1 MITIISKWPK
11 LHRIWFWCALILFW
25 IIGAATSYQN
35 GNHEIS
41 RTDGATEQMLLHASR
56 TYVEQGF
63 TKYWL
68 LPEYPPFGFDENGVN
83 RTEPF
88 VYTHYFPGP
97 AWVLGGMK
105 KIFGENGIWLTRLI
119 PLTLNVVALGWLA
132 IEFSI
137 YASSSLLGLLLM
149 TGVLT
154 ARSVTIFSVTFS
166 GHGYVMGMYLLMF
179 ALLFRYVNRPEN
191 SKPSDIRKA
200 ALIGAFIGFFQI
212 EMAIDFL
219 SVTFLSAISFAIMMP
234 GLNVKKAKNFLV
246 GMVFGGTFGMLLQ
259 IALFSAHLG
268 SLQAALGDFIKFGS
282 WRMGIKHVQVG
293 VVEDVRLA
301 KVLNEYN
308 KQAYGATGFTA
319 YNMMILSALFILMAY
334 LGKAKTKNESLRLF
348 YGMVFAYLAAISWN
362 VLMKQHSW
370 IHIHFIPR
378 HYFALFLNLLIIALP
393 ICKLLVERS
402 SQAKLKAA

>member
-1 MITIISKWPK
+1 MKIISKWPK
-11 LHRIWFWCALILFW
+11 LYRIWFFGALILFW
-25 IIGAATSYQN
+25 LFGFITSYQN

-63 TKYWL
+63 TKFWF
-68 LPEYPPFGFDENGVN
+68 LPEYPPFGFDENGIN

-119 PLTLNVVALGWLA
+119 PLSLNVFALGFLA
-132 IEFSI
+132 LEFSI
-137 YASSSLLGLLLM
+137 FTGSTLLGLLLM
-149 TGVLT
+149 TGILT

-179 ALLFRYVNRPEN
+179 AILFRWVNRPEET
-191 SKPSDIRKA
+191 KPAHIRKA
-200 ALIGAFIGFFQI
+200 ALIGAFIGFYQI
-212 EMAIDFL
+212 EMAIDFVML
-219 SVTFLSAISFAIMMP
+219 TFLSAVSFAFMMP
-234 GLNVKKAKNFLV
+234 GFNLKKAKTFLIS
-246 GMVFGGTFGMLLQ
+246 MICGGTFGMILQ

-268 SLQAALGDFIKFGS
+268 SVNAALADFHKFGS
-282 WRMGIKHVQVG
+282 WRMGIKHVQA
-293 VVEDVRLA
+293 DVIENVPLG

-319 YNMMILSALFILMAY
+319 YNMMILSAMFILLAY
-334 LGKAKTKNESLRLF
+334 LGKARTKKESLRLF
-348 YGMVFAYLAAISWN
+348 YGMIFAYLACISWN
-362 VLMKQHSW
+362 VLMRQHSW

-393 ICKLLVERS
+393 ICKTLVERS
-402 SQAKLKAA
+402 SQSIKQAA